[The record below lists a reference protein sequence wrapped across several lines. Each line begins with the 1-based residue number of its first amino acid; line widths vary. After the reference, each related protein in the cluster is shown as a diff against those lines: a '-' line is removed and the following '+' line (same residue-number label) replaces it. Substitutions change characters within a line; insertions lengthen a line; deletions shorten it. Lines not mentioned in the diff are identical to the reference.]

1 MRTSLQGTLQHD
13 ASRLAHTLPRRRSAR
28 SPLAAT
34 FKGAL
39 LLVTALAS
47 QSSCLAQAVD
57 PSPYQAPKANS
68 PLNAPGNGPANGPT
82 SGGAPAPGASRPA
95 ADPGRS
101 AITEFPSGAPA
112 ASRRASSPRAYS
124 HSAPQHIDLF
134 HGQARLLP
142 VTGAIRRIAI
152 GNGGVVGATSVEDGI
167 LLLAET
173 AGTSSLIIWTDNRV
187 DEYLVNVSDQDMG
200 QSLRYMQAIFRDHPG
215 VTVEQMGDRLIVR
228 GSVFRATRDELA
240 VQLRG
245 IPNIVNLLREEEGF
259 PKKKTIHFRVQIV
272 ELAKTVSQDL
282 GILWDTQ
289 FSGPRVDVQG
299 TAVNG
304 GIFHRLPALADPTDL
319 FALGRTP
326 AGVGGAIGG
335 AFIGIASSITS
346 RINLALNN
354 GEATVLASPEVSTA
368 SGGEARFLAGGQVPI
383 VTSSF
388 GGTSVEYK
396 DYGIVL
402 NIKPLVDSNNNI
414 SASIETE
421 VSQID
426 PSVTY
431 GGFPA
436 FLTRK
441 SRSDVSLRPLET
453 LAISGLVNSNWAR
466 TADKVPLLGDVPVL
480 GRLFRSD
487 AFLNKRTDLV
497 IFVTPEVTEPL
508 GETNRTLIERSREIS
523 GRIPAVETDPRYTP
537 FTPPSTNTSPSP
549 DSPPPPTPR
558 APVAPAPIPGGPG
571 VPTPLTYD
579 TAPPEDIR

>member
-1 MRTSLQGTLQHD
+1 MITG
-13 ASRLAHTLPRRRSAR
+13 
-28 SPLAAT
+28 
-34 FKGAL
+34 
-39 LLVTALAS
+39 LLVSSLAWHAA
-47 QSSCLAQAVD
+47 CLAQAAD
-57 PSPYQAPKANS
+57 ASPYQAPKT
-68 PLNAPGNGPANGPT
+68 NA
-82 SGGAPAPGASRPA
+82 SVGASPRGSTAAPDAARPA

-101 AITEFPSGAPA
+101 NITEYGNGANASGRRA
-112 ASRRASSPRAYS
+112 ASPRITS
-124 HSAPQHIDLF
+124 RTAPRSTPQSISLF

-142 VTGAIRRIAI
+142 ISGAIRRIAI
-152 GNGGVVGATSVEDGI
+152 GNGSVVGATSVEDGV

-173 AGTSSLIIWTDNRV
+173 SGSSSLIIWTDHRV
-187 DEYLVNVSDQDMG
+187 DEYLVNVSDQDMA
-200 QSLRYMQAIFRDHPG
+200 QSMRYMQAIFRDYPG
-215 VTVEQMGDRLIVR
+215 VTIEPVGDHLVVR
-228 GSVFRATRDELA
+228 GSVYRAAREELA
-240 VQLRG
+240 ILLRG
-245 IPNIVNLLREEEGF
+245 IPNVVNLLREEDGF

-272 ELAKTVSQDL
+272 ELAKTVAQDL

-289 FSGPRVDVQG
+289 FAGPRVDVQG
-299 TAVNG
+299 TAAHG
-304 GIFHRLPALADPTDL
+304 GIFNKLPPLADPTDL
-319 FALGRTP
+319 FAAGRTP
-326 AGVGGAIGG
+326 AGVAGAVGGT
-335 AFIGIASSITS
+335 FIGIASSITS

-354 GEATVLASPEVSTA
+354 GDATVLASPEVSTA

-388 GGTSVEYK
+388 GGTTVEYK

-402 NIKPLVDSNNNI
+402 NIKPLVDNNNNI

-466 TADKVPLLGDVPVL
+466 TADKVPFLGDVPVL

-508 GETNRTLIERSREIS
+508 GETNRALVQRARDIGS
-523 GRIPAVETDPRYTP
+523 RIPEVETDPRYTP
-537 FTPPSTNTSPSP
+537 FVPASTNVSPSP
-549 DSPPPPTPR
+549 PLDSPPPPTRVP
-558 APVAPAPIPGGPG
+558 AAIPAPIPGGPG

-579 TAPPEDIR
+579 PAPPEDIR